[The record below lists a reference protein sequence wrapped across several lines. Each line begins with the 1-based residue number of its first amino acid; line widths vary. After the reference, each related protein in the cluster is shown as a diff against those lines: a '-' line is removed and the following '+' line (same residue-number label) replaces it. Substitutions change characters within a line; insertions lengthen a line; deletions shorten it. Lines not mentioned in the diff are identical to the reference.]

1 MSYSIFVSYPNGAKS
16 HKLRTTKRRLV
27 ESQLENILSE
37 PEILSLADRVVIQFG
52 GHDILNVPASTP
64 PEVVIKTV
72 RWPAPGCRIKVENPM
87 VTSLYMP
94 KAFHDWLVAQGGGKA
109 SRGLRVLAE
118 KADIP
123 ELKNAWRQ

>member
-72 RWPAPGCRIKVENPM
+72 RWPAPGCRIKVEKPM

-94 KAFHDWLVAQGGGKA
+94 KAFHDWLVEQGGGKA
-109 SRGLRVLAE
+109 SRGLRVLVE